1 MPPFMSGTVGDDVA
15 DRMTAVQRAVVD
27 GGARVL
33 VLFEG
38 RTGRVLGRV
47 VNEFM
52 NLLEPRGV
60 LYTHFEPGVDKD
72 PRTMLHYMSRE
83 PAVGSIAI
91 YDRSWYSS
99 LVERASSGDGLD
111 TVLETTLSFERYLYD
126 NGIILVKFLLQAGDD
141 NIDKLGKVYG
151 YGRSKSETFLT
162 DDHIDLGKYGSE
174 GIREVLSVTD
184 TDFAPWDVVEIG
196 DVEDTVTEICD
207 RFVRA
212 VRTRMDAPRIMSK
225 DVLDPIYHNPR
236 VSADLTLKAKGYKER
251 LEELSEEL
259 GILQQKLAASDRAL
273 VLVFEGRDAAGK
285 GGSIRRVTRALNP
298 RGYRAVPVAAPVGD
312 ERVHTYLWRFAR
324 SMPKRGN
331 TVIFDRSWYGRMMVE
346 PIEGFCT
353 QEEYNRSASEING
366 FERSIVESGGI
377 VIKFWMEIS
386 KDEQLRRF
394 EARRDNPLKRWK
406 ITDEDWRNRD
416 KWDAYETHVD
426 TMLSTTNT
434 PWAPWVVVE
443 SEDKKYGRIKVLETI
458 VSTLRRELD

>member
-1 MPPFMSGTVGDDVA
+1 
-15 DRMTAVQRAVVD
+15 
-27 GGARVL
+27 
-33 VLFEG
+33 
-38 RTGRVLGRV
+38 
-47 VNEFM
+47 
-52 NLLEPRGV
+52 
-60 LYTHFEPGVDKD
+60 
-72 PRTMLHYMSRE
+72 
-83 PAVGSIAI
+83 
-91 YDRSWYSS
+91 
-99 LVERASSGDGLD
+99 
-111 TVLETTLSFERYLYD
+111 
-126 NGIILVKFLLQAGDD
+126 
-141 NIDKLGKVYG
+141 
-151 YGRSKSETFLT
+151 
-162 DDHIDLGKYGSE
+162 
-174 GIREVLSVTD
+174 
-184 TDFAPWDVVEIG
+184 
-196 DVEDTVTEICD
+196 
-207 RFVRA
+207 
-212 VRTRMDAPRIMSK
+212 IMSK